1 MLDSCCVTCFEY
13 EVNSPALSVNV
24 QKKIAV
30 VRRSFIISVFVV
42 CCKSQTNVFKKGYFS
57 QRHRFFCRCIRT
69 FLDLRVVSDF
79 FQRISDLFIATSI
92 MEWVAFSFGVLY
104 VVLMAWERTAAWTS
118 ALISSLAY
126 VYVCFTTDLF
136 LESFLQ
142 LFYAGMGIYGWF
154 SWSKRSSEDWIPIRW
169 RLKNHLVFLLIGL
182 VLSFVVGLFFDLRTA
197 QANPYMDAGIT
208 VFSLTATFLSVK
220 KVVENWYYWLV
231 IDAFSFYLYGS
242 QALYVSALLF
252 LIYMVFSVV
261 GLVKWRGRMTNELK
275 LKN

>member
-1 MLDSCCVTCFEY
+1 
-13 EVNSPALSVNV
+13 
-24 QKKIAV
+24 
-30 VRRSFIISVFVV
+30 
-42 CCKSQTNVFKKGYFS
+42 
-57 QRHRFFCRCIRT
+57 
-69 FLDLRVVSDF
+69 VSDF
-79 FQRISDLFIATSI
+79 FQRISDLFLATSI

-126 VYVCFTTDLF
+126 VYVCFNSDLF

-142 LFYAGMGIYGWF
+142 LFYAGMGIYGWI
-154 SWSKRSSEDWIPIRW
+154 SWSKRSSEDWKPIHW

-182 VLSFVVGLFFDLRTA
+182 VLSFVVGLFFDLRTT
-197 QANPYMDAGIT
+197 QVNPYMDAGIT

-231 IDAFSFYLYGS
+231 IDAFSLYLYGS

-261 GLVKWRGRMTNELK
+261 GLVKWRRRMMNEE
-275 LKN
+275 

>member
-1 MLDSCCVTCFEY
+1 
-13 EVNSPALSVNV
+13 
-24 QKKIAV
+24 
-30 VRRSFIISVFVV
+30 
-42 CCKSQTNVFKKGYFS
+42 
-57 QRHRFFCRCIRT
+57 
-69 FLDLRVVSDF
+69 
-79 FQRISDLFIATSI
+79 

-142 LFYAGMGIYGWF
+142 LFYAGMGIYGWI
-154 SWSKRSSEDWIPIRW
+154 SWSKRSSEDWIPIHW

-197 QANPYMDAGIT
+197 QVNPYMDAGIT

-231 IDAFSFYLYGS
+231 IDAFSLYLYGS
-242 QALYVSALLF
+242 QSLYVSALLF

-261 GLVKWRGRMTNELK
+261 GLVKWKGRMTSELK
-275 LKN
+275 MKNEE